1 MKKLLVILT
10 MSLSTVSAHAGLS
23 DWFHFEP
30 LALCAAGA
38 AGGYYSTS
46 QDNTSQRGQ
55 NAAIGCA
62 LGAVIGYGINYYYD
76 GKFGNQYQSDLK
88 DKDRMIQE
96 MQWVQ
101 ATKII
106 EGEDKDAD
114 GVMIVE
120 QLKPAQRLPNGD
132 IIMPTK
138 VKKLIIPGE
147 GARIGK

>member
-1 MKKLLVILT
+1 MKKILMILT
-10 MSLSTVSAHAGLS
+10 MSLSSLSAHAGLL

-30 LALCAAGA
+30 TAMCVAGA

-46 QDNTSQRGQ
+46 QDDKSKQGQ

-62 LGAVIGYGINYYYD
+62 IGALLGYGINYYYD
-76 GKFGNQYQSDLK
+76 GKFGTQYQSDLK

-96 MQWVQ
+96 MQWSTAEKVI
-101 ATKII
+101 K
-106 EGEDKDAD
+106 GEDQESD
-114 GVMIVE
+114 GVLIVE
-120 QLKPAQRLPNGD
+120 QIKPAQRLPNGD

>member
-1 MKKLLVILT
+1 MKKILVT
-10 MSLSTVSAHAGLS
+10 MTLVFSSLSANAGLL

-30 LALCAAGA
+30 TALCVAGA
-38 AGGYYSTS
+38 AGGYYATS
-46 QDNTSQRGQ
+46 KDNSSQQGQ

-62 LGAVIGYGINYYYD
+62 VGALIGYGINYYYD
-76 GKFGNQYQSDLK
+76 GKFGTQYQKDLK

-101 ATKII
+101 AEKII
-106 EGEDKDAD
+106 KGEDQEQD
-114 GVMIVE
+114 GVMVIE